1 MIRLFPATTSPVIMR
16 LAFRIYP
23 ISCLMSALFFAA
35 ATGTTSARADGLDL
49 NLNDDAARLTYR
61 HPVESRRLEVDGSWL
76 HHQDNGDVAS
86 VGLHLAGNAGTEQN
100 PVNAGIGG
108 RVYFLD
114 ADKAS
119 VDGGVLAVGGF
130 VRWKLPQANRVGI
143 GGHLYF
149 GPDVIAFGDA
159 EQYFEAAVYVSY
171 DILREAEAYIGLR
184 NVKADFEDAPEVT
197 FDTGMHVGIRL
208 RF

>member
-1 MIRLFPATTSPVIMR
+1 MR
-16 LAFRIYP
+16 LALLHIP
-23 ISCLMSALFFAA
+23 VASALAA
-35 ATGTTSARADGLDL
+35 LSIALVAGSATARADGLDL

-61 HPVESRRLEVDGSWL
+61 RPLQSRPVEIDGSWL

-86 VGLHLAGNAGTEQN
+86 IGLHLSGNSGTTQN
-100 PVNAGIGG
+100 PVNTGIGG

-114 ADKAS
+114 ADRVGA
-119 VDGGVLAVGGF
+119 DGGVLAIGGF
-130 VRWKLPQANRVGI
+130 ARWKLPQANRVGI

-149 GPDVIAFGDA
+149 APDVIAFGDA
-159 EQYFEAAVYVSY
+159 EQYFEVAVYASY
-171 DILREAEAYIGLR
+171 EILREAEAYVGLR

-197 FDTGMHVGIRL
+197 FDTGLHLGLRL

>member
-1 MIRLFPATTSPVIMR
+1 MR
-16 LAFRIYP
+16 LAFLRIP
-23 ISCLMSALFFAA
+23 ATSVLVALSMAFGAGVPTA
-35 ATGTTSARADGLDL
+35 QADGLDL

-61 HPVESRRLEVDGSWL
+61 RPLESRPVEIDGSWL

-86 VGLHLAGNAGTEQN
+86 IGLHLSGNSGTAQN

-108 RVYFLD
+108 RLYFVD
-114 ADKAS
+114 ADRVGA
-119 VDGGVLAVGGF
+119 DGGALAVGGF

-149 GPDVIAFGDA
+149 APDVIAFGDA
-159 EQYFEAAVYVSY
+159 EQYFEAAVYASY
-171 DILREAEAYIGLR
+171 EILREAEVYVGLR
-184 NVKADFEDAPEVT
+184 NVKADFDDAPEVT
-197 FDTGMHVGIRL
+197 FDTGLHLGLRL